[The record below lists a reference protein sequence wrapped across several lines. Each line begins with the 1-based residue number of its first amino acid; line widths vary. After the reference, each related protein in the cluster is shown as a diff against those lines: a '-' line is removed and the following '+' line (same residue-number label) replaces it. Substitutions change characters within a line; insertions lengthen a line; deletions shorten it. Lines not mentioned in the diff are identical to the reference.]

1 MKTSF
6 DSSVTGGRARIT
18 RTVAGCLCSRVSGI
32 GWFIYFSQ
40 EINTGYPSSA
50 STLPGTSLDSLS
62 RASFWC
68 PLVKGDPTRSSIT
81 CMFIHIQFVFFLFL
95 SLFFVCLFLFCYY
108 EMVVS
113 VVAFSSL
120 ARIWGKCS
128 PALFRFLSGDHSR
141 TLIPPFSLGSVNSDS
156 ES

>member
-1 MKTSF
+1 MYVHTHTICVF
-6 DSSVTGGRARIT
+6 
-18 RTVAGCLCSRVSGI
+18 LVSI
-32 GWFIYFSQ
+32 I
-40 EINTGYPSSA
+40 I
-50 STLPGTSLDSLS
+50 
-62 RASFWC
+62 
-68 PLVKGDPTRSSIT
+68 I
-81 CMFIHIQFVFFLFL
+81 IFFFF
-95 SLFFVCLFLFCYY
+95 FFVLFCYY